1 MKTQAGSY
9 RPPLASAL
17 AGLAALS
24 LVLAASASAAP
35 VREHLQ
41 AARGQDS
48 ERPRG
53 QDSERPRGQDTE
65 RPRGQ
70 DSERPRGE
78 DGQRPRGD
86 DSERPRGLDRRA

>member
-24 LVLAASASAAP
+24 LVLAAGASAAP

-41 AARGQDS
+41 AA
-48 ERPRG
+48 RG